1 MQVRVLGSA
10 AGGGFPQWNC
20 NCDNCLRLR
29 AGRISASPRTQSSI
43 AVSSDGRDWILI
55 NASPDILQQVNV
67 FPGFHPEKAAR
78 DTSIRAVVLVDSQ
91 IDHTTGLLML
101 RESST
106 PLELY
111 CTERVREDL
120 TTGFPVLHILD
131 HYCRVNWHP
140 IPTDATP
147 FTMEFAPE
155 LSFTAIPVSSKP
167 PPYSPHRM
175 APDAGDNVG
184 LSIED
189 TARGKRLF
197 YAPGLGRLEPH
208 LAEAM
213 RGADCLMVDGTT
225 WTDDE
230 MARRGVGTKLASE
243 MGHLAQSGPGGMLD
257 QLRPFSRQRRILIHI
272 NNTNPILDQDSAE
285 RAVVEREG
293 IEVAYDGL
301 EFSL

>member
-29 AGRISASPRTQSSI
+29 AGRIAASPRTQSSI
-43 AVSSDGRDWILI
+43 AISTNGHDWILI
-55 NASPDILQQVNV
+55 NASPDILQQINA
-67 FPGFHPEKAAR
+67 FAGFHPAKASR
-78 DTSIRAVVLVDSQ
+78 DTGIRAVVLVDSQ

-101 RESST
+101 RESSV

-120 TTGFPVLHILD
+120 TSSFPVMNILE
-131 HYCRVNWHP
+131 HYCGVNWHR
-140 IPTDATP
+140 IGTDGKP
-147 FTMEFAPE
+147 FRTEAAPE
-155 LSFTAIPVSSKP
+155 LSFTAIPLSSKP
-167 PPYSPHRM
+167 PPYSRHRKS
-175 APDAGDNVG
+175 PNPGDNIG

-189 TARGKRLF
+189 ASGGGRLF

-208 LAEAM
+208 VAEAM
-213 RGADCLMVDGTT
+213 QGADCLLVDGTT

-243 MGHLAQSGPGGMLD
+243 MGHLAQSGPGGMIE
-257 QLRPFSRQRRILIHI
+257 QLRRYPGQRRILIHI
-272 NNTNPILDQDSAE
+272 NNTNPILDEDSPESATL
-285 RAVVEREG
+285 AREG
-293 IEVAYDGL
+293 IEVAYDGMQ
-301 EFSL
+301 FDV